1 MEYSQKYI
9 QKLTKT
15 LTQKELDKINKYAD
29 KAISELE
36 ESYISIGNPLNEE
49 DIEILSKSIREALE
63 HMKICNKLKYTPKKY
78 RKNNKLFDSVH

>member
-1 MEYSQKYI
+1 MEYSQKCI

-36 ESYISIGNPLNEE
+36 ESCISNGNPLPKE
-49 DIEILSKSIREALE
+49 DTEVLSKSVRESLK
-63 HMKICNKLKYTPKKY
+63 HMKIRNKLKYTPKKY
-78 RKNNKLFDSVH
+78 RKNNKLFDSVR